1 MSIYDV
7 IVEAIDKLN
16 DKPIEIK
23 DSLKSL
29 KKDVRMLRA
38 SYRKPLPVYVNY
50 SLQNIQSAYLITY
63 FPHYYQLIYKILL
76 EQDLQQIKTKKEFS
90 FAFIGGGPGSE
101 AYGAIKYILEHCPNI
116 KTVNVDILDIN
127 ARTWN
132 YSHSALKDFLLP
144 NLKRF
149 NEIKLNW
156 NCHQFNLIDSNNIT
170 ANKLLFENSD
180 LVVIQNCINEIPR
193 EGRNALENNILEIFK
208 YISKNS
214 ALLMIDLTT
223 SVRSEIFKLEKAI
236 ESCFTDIN
244 KITTSRNKSAS
255 ALTSINYRPSKVI
268 RENLL
273 DGTDGLIPRKNLKY
287 DFSLVGKNWANKKE
301 EIQRIGINSIYRP
314 LENLNK
320 SIEDFNDRSFIG
332 IDFGTSCSVCSITFV
347 EKEELKVE
355 LLQISQKDHLG
366 ISSKSTI
373 IPSII
378 GILNNNFLLGKYAQ
392 EKRRNLVLGENG
404 WYGFKENILD
414 LENLVYTNSILHE
427 HPDYPIKN
435 GSDALIVFFKR
446 LKIEIINIIN
456 EKKLPQEKCY
466 SFSTPANY
474 GLKEKEI
481 LEKHLIKSGF
491 EKGTFSFVEEPVS
504 SVIGTIHQEGLALNL
519 VDDLK
524 ILVIDVGAGT
534 VDCCAIQ
541 LTRDSDNVISETLAI
556 HRNKNIGGNFINTL
570 LSEKIQKK
578 YGTINIDDEFILDN
592 CENLKLQFCKNI
604 RTDKKVKYVLP
615 ELANDKNYYF
625 DTFDSRANTSYKLT
639 CFEFNEVIEDYFN
652 GNEKFKGFKDSIDKT
667 IRESNLSID
676 DFDHVI
682 MSGGGAKNPYLRSM
696 SAFHLGHNKLII
708 PNNSQE
714 QVAMGNAIQSFIS
727 NTFGKQI
734 IESVLNGNIYIDKK
748 NKHILLFKK
757 GEVLPTLEHENK
769 IEDGV
774 KTISF
779 YSDITSEKITFKW
792 ESYKYNNILK
802 YIVKINQESRIIF
815 DLVTDNLI
823 IRLKPEITKQ

>member
-1 MSIYDV
+1 MSIYNV

-16 DKPIEIK
+16 DKPLEII
-23 DSLKSL
+23 DYLQSL
-29 KKDVRMLRA
+29 KKDVRMLRT

-76 EQDLQQIKTKKEFS
+76 EQDLQQIKSKKEYS
-90 FAFIGGGPGSE
+90 LAFIGGGPGSE

-116 KTVNVDILDIN
+116 ETVNINILDIN
-127 ARTWN
+127 AKTWS
-132 YSHSALKDFLLP
+132 YSHSALKEFLLP

-156 NCHQFNLIDSNNIT
+156 NSHQFNLIDSNNIN

-193 EGRNALENNILEIFK
+193 ENSNALENNILKIFK
-208 YISKNS
+208 YISKDS

-244 KITTSRNKSAS
+244 KTTTSENKSAS
-255 ALTSINYRPSKVI
+255 TLTSINYRPSQVI

-273 DGTDGLIPRKNLKY
+273 DYTDGLIPRKNLKY
-287 DFSLVGKNWANKKE
+287 DFSLVGKNQTNKKE

-320 SIEDFNDRSFIG
+320 SIKDFNDRSFIG
-332 IDFGTSCSVCSITFV
+332 IDFGTSCSVCAITYV

-373 IPSII
+373 VPSII
-378 GILNNNFLLGKYAQ
+378 GVLNSNFLLGKYAQ
-392 EKRRNLVLGENG
+392 EKRRNLVLGKNA

-414 LENLVYTNSILHE
+414 LENLVYANSVLHE
-427 HPDYPIKN
+427 HPNYPIKN
-435 GSDALIVFFKR
+435 GSDALVVFLKR
-446 LKIEIINIIN
+446 LRIEIINIIN
-456 EKKLPQEKCY
+456 EKKLPQEKY
-466 SFSTPANY
+466 FSFSTPANY

-481 LEKHLIKSGF
+481 LEKYLIKSGF
-491 EKGTFSFVEEPVS
+491 EKGTFRFLEEPVS

-519 VDDLK
+519 VNDLK
-524 ILVIDVGAGT
+524 ILVIDIGAGT

-570 LSEKIQKK
+570 LSKK
-578 YGTINIDDEFILDN
+578 LKNKYHTINIDDEFILDN

-604 RTDKKVKYVLP
+604 RTDKKVKFILP
-615 ELANDKNYYF
+615 ELANDKNYYL
-625 DTFDSRANTSYKLT
+625 DTFDSRANTSYKLNY
-639 CFEFNEVIEDYFN
+639 FEFNEVIKDYFN
-652 GNEKFKGFKDSIDKT
+652 GNEKFKGFKDSVEET
-667 IRESNLSID
+667 IRKTNLSIE
-676 DFDHVI
+676 DFDYVI
-682 MSGGGAKNPYLRSM
+682 MSGGGAKNPYLRSL
-696 SAFHLGHNKLII
+696 SAFYLGHKKLII
-708 PNNSQE
+708 PDNSQE

-734 IESVLNGNIYIDKK
+734 IESVLNGNIYVE
-748 NKHILLFKK
+748 NNTLPLFKK
-757 GEVLPTLEHENK
+757 GDILPTLESENK
-769 IEDGV
+769 IEKGV
-774 KTISF
+774 YSIWF
-779 YSDITSEKITFKW
+779 YSDFTNERITFKW
-792 ESYKYNNILK
+792 HKYKNYNILK
-802 YIVKINQESRIIF
+802 YIVKINQESRF
-815 DLVTDNLI
+815 VFELFTENLI
-823 IRLKPEITKQ
+823 LRIKPEIIKK